1 MEITIGRKGGESRA
15 GAALLH
21 LHGWN
26 RLIPRVRGQII
37 SRTTGAIQEALTLA
51 R

>member
-26 RLIPRVRGQII
+26 RLIPGVRGQII